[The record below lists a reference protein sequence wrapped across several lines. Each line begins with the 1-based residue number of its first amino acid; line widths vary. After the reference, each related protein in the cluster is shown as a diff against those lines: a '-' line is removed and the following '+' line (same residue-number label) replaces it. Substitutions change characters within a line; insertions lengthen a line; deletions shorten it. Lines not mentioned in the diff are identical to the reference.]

1 MTAVRSV
8 GAETLNLHPLSMN
21 GFERKTHSN
30 KLDNAQSKISE
41 LVLHTYLH
49 AVNRSQS
56 SFSGMHTGLE
66 PE

>member
-1 MTAVRSV
+1 
-8 GAETLNLHPLSMN
+8 MN
-21 GFERKTHSN
+21 GFERKTYSD

-41 LVLHTYLH
+41 LVLHTYLQ

-66 PE
+66 SEQVITALPLY

>member
-1 MTAVRSV
+1 
-8 GAETLNLHPLSMN
+8 MN

-66 PE
+66 PEQVITALPPY